1 MLKTKS
7 LIKAGSAHSMSRV
20 EANSEFG
27 SSVRSVRNTPDT
39 NMPLS
44 NIFGAKPETSL
55 PLGCK
60 GEPPFG
66 APNIEGMKPVE
77 TDATE
82 GLDVQQALEKRVST
96 SADPLEPV
104 RQDNTT
110 GARPKIRRNTP
121 LNRLNKEQLE
131 TPNIQPKPG
140 QGLTNYTDDFSQL
153 LAEVIAERESSNNDY
168 ANSNVPESWFSVDKN
183 DLDTYTKEVNKRL
196 GEFRDND
203 LSIHLANSLSQRD
216 YSTITWQDRVH
227 LLEKAAERN
236 KPDDKTTPEKRK
248 WYEETKKE
256 AEILKEAGKNV
267 GEDGNISISYAHID
281 APGNPGKARVYM
293 AIFERSD
300 DGSYKDVQQNDK
312 GELKKLGDKPMW
324 IGIGAPHRA
333 LSYLHKYRLS
343 GAARPVIRSFL
354 VDKSFLEEHLP
365 RIETE
370 RSRKD
375 PDGTRLMNVDTKEY
389 NQFEMKVS
397 TKEKKEFKETKI
409 NEKTGEEIIITKKK
423 DVMVDSSL
431 FDSLL
436 KNAVPGSLQT
446 IAYPDYRDSHSESEG
461 TLISV
466 DDFERDLGYKSGV
479 SVSSRDDV
487 FGKIAKKDNDWVF
500 PSSEGYVDKVT
511 EMRSTFDILEKLG
524 TSEVTELLSDEGI
537 REMLKNNLGDLL
549 EANKMTPAAVL
560 GENFETSELKKK
572 VLENSR
578 TEKDFLTTVLNSSSW
593 HKTAQEIASKIGK
606 FIEEDA
612 HKVKNECLELE
623 EKLRREKN
631 KAKRNKIEKSLQSV
645 SSRSA
650 TNILLRNHYI
660 QSDLSRLGFPPTE
673 EGLTAALKAL
683 AEGKLKDKPR
693 ELLKILFHT
702 FRPLATQVE
711 HKEGKA
717 LPFPHAIDGVDDT
730 DKVKVNNRHAVK
742 DPYLLLN
749 SSHRTKTSDDIFQS
763 DRNYVPDMSNPMT
776 TYMRDR
782 SIPFVGGISG
792 TTRDISSRL
801 EEIIGDLSADDYWTL
816 QIMNAAFMID
826 NGYHS
831 FFEAMYSAARYDT
844 KSPVGEQIVKKID
857 EMKTGATIDTPSVY
871 GSILNLI
878 PGIKKL
884 APSW

>member
-1 MLKTKS
+1 MLKTNS
-7 LIKAGSAHSMSRV
+7 LIKAGSAYSMSRV

-55 PLGCK
+55 PLGWK

-121 LNRLNKEQLE
+121 LNRLNNEQLE

-370 RSRKD
+370 SSRKD

-409 NEKTGEEIIITKKK
+409 NEK
-423 DVMVDSSL
+423 
-431 FDSLL
+431 
-436 KNAVPGSLQT
+436 N
-446 IAYPDYRDSHSESEG
+446 
-461 TLISV
+461 
-466 DDFERDLGYKSGV
+466 
-479 SVSSRDDV
+479 
-487 FGKIAKKDNDWVF
+487 
-500 PSSEGYVDKVT
+500 
-511 EMRSTFDILEKLG
+511 
-524 TSEVTELLSDEGI
+524 
-537 REMLKNNLGDLL
+537 
-549 EANKMTPAAVL
+549 
-560 GENFETSELKKK
+560 
-572 VLENSR
+572 
-578 TEKDFLTTVLNSSSW
+578 
-593 HKTAQEIASKIGK
+593 
-606 FIEEDA
+606 
-612 HKVKNECLELE
+612 
-623 EKLRREKN
+623 
-631 KAKRNKIEKSLQSV
+631 
-645 SSRSA
+645 
-650 TNILLRNHYI
+650 
-660 QSDLSRLGFPPTE
+660 
-673 EGLTAALKAL
+673 
-683 AEGKLKDKPR
+683 
-693 ELLKILFHT
+693 
-702 FRPLATQVE
+702 
-711 HKEGKA
+711 
-717 LPFPHAIDGVDDT
+717 
-730 DKVKVNNRHAVK
+730 
-742 DPYLLLN
+742 
-749 SSHRTKTSDDIFQS
+749 
-763 DRNYVPDMSNPMT
+763 
-776 TYMRDR
+776 
-782 SIPFVGGISG
+782 
-792 TTRDISSRL
+792 TR
-801 EEIIGDLSADDYWTL
+801 
-816 QIMNAAFMID
+816 
-826 NGYHS
+826 
-831 FFEAMYSAARYDT
+831 
-844 KSPVGEQIVKKID
+844 K
-857 EMKTGATIDTPSVY
+857 
-871 GSILNLI
+871 
-878 PGIKKL
+878 
-884 APSW
+884 